1 MLEKR
6 RRRGFLLPAA
16 LLGLLALLSADLE
29 ERNEA
34 FSLCAAFAQNA
45 SSAHK
50 PWIGNCPRFGF
61 AFHGSF
67 RSSSALLEAPSEAES
82 VSACATRCHNFVVSS
97 FFSSTLCRGFEFD
110 RRTRLCSL
118 FAALPSPLSPL
129 SRPSPFIASGVS
141 PTKTAGSLCA
151 TSCLVSA
158 WSEWSACEGEGRP
171 GRGPLDPPGGF
182 QRRSRHIRQL
192 PMWGNERCPALEELR
207 PCSGDPRCA
216 MEGVGVLGWGCSPA
230 DDFAESGTDR
240 HFVSSFES
248 CGHLC
253 AADPDCT
260 FFSLDRRPRASLALP
275 SGAGG
280 SGDER
285 QGLGGDRETLGH
297 ETAASML
304 CYIVHG
310 PEPGCM
316 FLSEHFVSAPRL
328 GGTAACPVD
337 CVAGEWGDWSPCSH
351 PCGTSQQSRTRD
363 VKIPARN
370 GGKECQLVET
380 RNCLGSPMYPRV
392 NCAEAECTYSPWS
405 AWSPCNSPCEGG
417 TQERVRSVLTGD
429 SSACKAV
436 KMVRAC
442 NDGVACSSRV
452 GCNAS
457 SFGAW
462 SPCTASCEGGERHR
476 SRQIDFSFGT
486 GGSACA
492 GVSPL
497 QVETCNED
505 VACGHDCK
513 FSPWEEWSAC
523 KAVPGAGCGQR
534 NGRRQRYRGIL
545 KQGRDPF
552 SGRPLPCGDKQAF
565 VEVQDCVVPGAD
577 TCADACVMTPWT
589 TWSAC
594 SASCGEGW
602 RSRVRS
608 ILKPLLSGN
617 GKEGCPPTVETERCS
632 QSELPCPEAPP
643 EESTSGFLG
652 SGSPQCEMGEW
663 QPWTACNGDCQR
675 FRFRLPLA
683 GSSTQSACSVEI
695 QEESC
700 DSGAC
705 ISASNAE
712 AWAGKNSATSQAAL
726 GFVPS
731 EKASS
736 SGVRAAGDSFSPFGT
751 ATVLPAS
758 EADVS
763 AIARACL
770 LSILLTLL
778 IVFLFIYF
786 RKKGVR
792 GRRYIYPLD
801 GGWSAANSFGDN
813 DETSSFVM
821 TQGRENSQENPNVES
836 GETQAETEEVE
847 SNASEKL
854 AKVDVDQDLAFW
866 DDEDEASKE
875 DK

>member
-6 RRRGFLLPAA
+6 RRRGFLPPAA
-16 LLGLLALLSADLE
+16 LLGLLALLSADLKE
-29 ERNEA
+29 SNEA

-45 SSAHK
+45 GSAHK

-61 AFHGSF
+61 AFHGSS

-97 FFSSTLCRGFEFD
+97 FFSSALCRGFEFD

-129 SRPSPFIASGVS
+129 SRPSPFVASGVS

-158 WSEWSACEGEGRP
+158 WSEWGACEGEARP
-171 GRGPLDPPGGF
+171 GRGPLDLPSGF

-192 PMWGNERCPALEELR
+192 PRWGSEKCPALEEVR
-207 PCSGDPRCA
+207 PCNGDPQCA
-216 MEGVGVLGWGCSPA
+216 MEGVGVLGWGCNPA

-240 HFVSSFES
+240 HFVSSFEE
-248 CGHLC
+248 CGRLC

-260 FFSLDRRPRASLALP
+260 FFSLDRRPRASLSLP

-280 SGDER
+280 WGDER
-285 QGLGGDRETLGH
+285 YGLRGDSETLGQ
-297 ETAASML
+297 ESAASML

-351 PCGTSQQSRTRD
+351 PCGASQQSRTRD
-363 VKIPARN
+363 AKIPARN
-370 GGKECQLVET
+370 GGKACQLVET

-392 NCAEAECTYSPWS
+392 NC
-405 AWSPCNSPCEGG
+405 
-417 TQERVRSVLTGD
+417 
-429 SSACKAV
+429 
-436 KMVRAC
+436 
-442 NDGVACSSRV
+442 V

-476 SRQIDFSFGT
+476 SRQIDFSFGP

-492 GVSPL
+492 GVSPS

-505 VACGHDCK
+505 VACGNTCE

-523 KAVPGAGCGQR
+523 KAVPGAGCGKR

-545 KQGRDPF
+545 KQNRDSF
-552 SGRPLPCGDKQAF
+552 SGRPLPCGDNQAF

-577 TCADACVMTPWT
+577 TCGQKQSLDRVQSHESLFTYVCICGRMRDDAVDNL
-589 TWSAC
+589 
-594 SASCGEGW
+594 
-602 RSRVRS
+602 VRM
-608 ILKPLLSGN
+608 
-617 GKEGCPPTVETERCS
+617 
-632 QSELPCPEAPP
+632 
-643 EESTSGFLG
+643 
-652 SGSPQCEMGEW
+652 QC
-663 QPWTACNGDCQR
+663 DLR
-675 FRFRLPLA
+675 RRLALA
-683 GSSTQSACSVEI
+683 R
-695 QEESC
+695 
-700 DSGAC
+700 
-705 ISASNAE
+705 
-712 AWAGKNSATSQAAL
+712 AGKNSATAQAAL
-726 GFVPS
+726 GFLPS
-731 EKASS
+731 EKGSS
-736 SGVRAAGDSFSPFGT
+736 SGVRAAGDSFSPFET

-758 EADVS
+758 QADVS

-778 IVFLFIYF
+778 IVFLFVYF
-786 RKKGVR
+786 RKKSVR

-801 GGWSAANSFGDN
+801 GSWSAANSFGDN

-821 TQGRENSQENPNVES
+821 TQGRENSQENQNAEP
-836 GETQAETEEVE
+836 GETHAETEEVE

-866 DDEDEASKE
+866 DDEDEASKDDNFSSSFLQRSSVHSSPDE
-875 DK
+875 ANRILEILFS